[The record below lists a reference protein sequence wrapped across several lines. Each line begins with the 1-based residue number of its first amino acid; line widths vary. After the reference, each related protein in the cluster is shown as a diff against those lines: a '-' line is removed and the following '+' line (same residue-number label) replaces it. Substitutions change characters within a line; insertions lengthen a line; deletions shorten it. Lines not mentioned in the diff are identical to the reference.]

1 MPENRLVEI
10 FEELRAAGLIRTKK
24 EFAGAMNAGYAN
36 VINAMSGAPESLT
49 PSLITRAERCRRQLL
64 GLDAQAPA
72 RREIT
77 IPAETL
83 ELYTNLSR
91 TAAQLAETLDRLL
104 AAERGKKDAAG

>member
-1 MPENRLVEI
+1 MNYSETLADVFVQLQAQKKI
-10 FEELRAAGLIRTKK
+10 KTKK
-24 EFAGAMNAGYAN
+24 DFAELLGVSYPNLISAMNGDERYCTKNLAD
-36 VINAMSGAPESLT
+36 
-49 PSLITRAERCRRQLL
+49 RALL
-64 GLDAQAPA
+64 VLDGKSAQAPA